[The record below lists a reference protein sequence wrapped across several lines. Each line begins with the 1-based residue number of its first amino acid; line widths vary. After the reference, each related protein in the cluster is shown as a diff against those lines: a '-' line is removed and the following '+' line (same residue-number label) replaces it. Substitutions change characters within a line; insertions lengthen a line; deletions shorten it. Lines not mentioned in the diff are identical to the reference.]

1 MICLSYFIV
10 YLYKENKKFVYWFIS
25 LELLFYSMLF
35 SLVLLF
41 ESLNLILS
49 NRNIFD
55 EAISL
60 NF

>member
-10 YLYKENKKFVYWFIS
+10 YLYKENKKVVYWFIS